1 MGAKR
6 QSGWKRA
13 YTLADHVINEKIV
26 FERNKNY
33 WNDKETVINKATF
46 LAIANAATDVSRYR
60 AGDLDMTNYALP
72 PEQFATLKKEIPN
85 EVFTARTLSTYYYEI
100 NHKRAPFDNV
110 KVREALNLALDRTI
124 ITDKVLGQGQTP
136 TYVFTRLIFTRVKK
150 SSNLLIPKIQWQIEK
165 PKR

>member
-1 MGAKR
+1 MGAK
-6 QSGWKRA
+6 GNLVGNGA

-72 PEQFATLKKEIPN
+72 PEQFATLKKRFQTKCLRQEPFLLITMKLTIN
-85 EVFTARTLSTYYYEI
+85 E
-100 NHKRAPFDNV
+100 H
-110 KVREALNLALDRTI
+110 
-124 ITDKVLGQGQTP
+124 
-136 TYVFTRLIFTRVKK
+136 RLIM
-150 SSNLLIPKIQWQIEK
+150 
-165 PKR
+165 